1 MSFVQAKI
9 SLTFQELSEARIR
22 ADSRSWRITIFRFR
36 TSSLCRASWGAKGRR
51 VRLSWRRREQMD
63 GGAEGRIHM
72 LLTLRYSESWMISWR
87 ERKRVFKEIVGSL
100 KS

>member
-1 MSFVQAKI
+1 
-9 SLTFQELSEARIR
+9 
-22 ADSRSWRITIFRFR
+22 
-36 TSSLCRASWGAKGRR
+36 
-51 VRLSWRRREQMD
+51 MD